1 MFDARKYILSQFDEE
16 QTLTDKEKISIN
28 VGELYSHHEYGA
40 QMENKLELLK
50 VRQKNGYSIT
60 HERTYLEDTDPE
72 SEMEP
77 EIDDLDTSYC
87 ERT

>member
-1 MFDARKYILSQFDEE
+1 
-16 QTLTDKEKISIN
+16 
-28 VGELYSHHEYGA
+28 
-40 QMENKLELLK
+40 MENKLELLK